1 MTSLSIYLLGGL
13 ALWVLGLH
21 ALLLQRSALR
31 RIMAVN
37 VMGSGVFMV
46 MVALASRST
55 PIDPVLQALVVT
67 GLVVS
72 ASATAFALRLATA
85 GQDEDDATE
94 KDRTAR
100 EHT

>member
-1 MTSLSIYLLGGL
+1 MTSIMLYLFGGT

-21 ALLLQRSALR
+21 ALVIQRSALR
-31 RIMAVN
+31 RIMAIN
-37 VMGSGVFMV
+37 VMGSGAFMV

-67 GLVVS
+67 GLVVA

-85 GQDEDDATE
+85 SPPADSAAENHTE
-94 KDRTAR
+94 Q
-100 EHT
+100 EPS

>member
-1 MTSLSIYLLGGL
+1 MSSVIPYLLGGV

-46 MVALASRST
+46 MVALGSRNS

-67 GLVVS
+67 GLVVA

-85 GQDEDDATE
+85 GPDEEPDEQDPSAQ
-94 KDRTAR
+94 DRP
-100 EHT
+100 

>member
-1 MTSLSIYLLGGL
+1 MSSTLIYLLGGIT
-13 ALWVLGLH
+13 LWVLGLH

-67 GLVVS
+67 GLVVA
-72 ASATAFALRLATA
+72 ASATAFALRLATT
-85 GQDEDDATE
+85 GQNETPENAADSTG
-94 KDRTAR
+94 KRR
-100 EHT
+100 